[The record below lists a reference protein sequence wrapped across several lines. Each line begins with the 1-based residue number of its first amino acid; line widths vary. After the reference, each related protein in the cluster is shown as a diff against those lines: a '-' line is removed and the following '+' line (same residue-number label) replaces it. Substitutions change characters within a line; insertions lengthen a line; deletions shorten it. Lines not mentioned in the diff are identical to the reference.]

1 MARWRKTLAR
11 MRRDSRPTGYSYT
24 DAAQI
29 LVALGF
35 ELAPAGGGSH
45 RKWRLHLSGGDVVI
59 VGLVEKGNGNLKPYL
74 VRDLI
79 AQLSAYGLI
88 PEDLE

>member
-11 MRRDSRPTGYSYT
+11 MRRDSRPAGYTYE

-35 ELAPAGGGSH
+35 ELAPTGGGSH
-45 RKWRLHLSGGDVVI
+45 RQWRRRLATGDVVI
-59 VGLVEKGNGNLKPYL
+59 VGLVEKGSGTLKPYL
-74 VRDLI
+74 VRDMLSQLI
-79 AQLSAYGLI
+79 AYELL
-88 PEDLE
+88 PHDLE